1 VAWAVSG
8 VINSTANSKPSCA
21 ALIPPSEQAVTQ
33 WAGGETRQ
41 LAISPAGASV
51 AARDFHWRFST
62 ATVLQSGPFTT
73 FDGYTRYLAIRSG
86 AGLELAV
93 TAPGAPQHR
102 MQLTSPQHQA
112 CFAGAADTS
121 AELLDGPVRD
131 INLML
136 SAGLQGGLRA
146 LQVLAQQPLL
156 LTGVTNTSWL
166 LYADALPADQRIQ
179 VQSGSQQWLLAA
191 GDVLI
196 LPLANCILSASVDC
210 GLVAAWVAPAP

>member
-1 VAWAVSG
+1 MLVNA
-8 VINSTANSKPSCA
+8 T
-21 ALIPPSEQAVTQ
+21 LIPASQQAVTQ

-41 LAISPAGASV
+41 LAIAPAGATV

-62 ATVLQSGPFTT
+62 ATVLQSGPFTI
-73 FDGYTRYLAIRSG
+73 FDGYNRYLAIRSG
-86 AGLELAV
+86 AGLDLAV
-93 TAPGAPQHR
+93 TAPGSPQHR

-112 CFAGAADTS
+112 CFAGAADTA

-146 LQVLAQQPLL
+146 LQLLAQQPLA
-156 LTGVTNTSWL
+156 LTCMTNASWL
-166 LYADALPADQRIQ
+166 LYADGLPAGQHIQ
-179 VQSGSQQWLLAA
+179 VQSGAQHWLLAA

-196 LPLANCILSASVDC
+196 LPLASCTLSAAVDC
-210 GLVAAWVAPAP
+210 SLVAAWIAPTP

>member
-1 VAWAVSG
+1 MAWTVSG
-8 VINSTANSKPSCA
+8 VINSAANNKPSCA
-21 ALIPPSEQAVTQ
+21 ALIPASEQAVTQ

-51 AARDFHWRFST
+51 AARDFNWRFST

-86 AGLELAV
+86 AGLKLAV

-136 SAGLQGGLRA
+136 SAGLQGGLRS

-156 LTGVTNTSWL
+156 LTGVTNASWL
-166 LYADALPADQRIQ
+166 LYAEALPADQRIQ
-179 VQSGSQQWLLAA
+179 VQSGSQQWLLTA

>member
-1 VAWAVSG
+1 MT
-8 VINSTANSKPSCA
+8 IITT
-21 ALIPPSEQAVTQ
+21 LIPASQQTVTQ

-41 LAISPAGASV
+41 LAIAPAGATV

-73 FDGYTRYLAIRSG
+73 FDGYNRYLAIRSG

-93 TAPGAPQHR
+93 TAPGAPQQR

-112 CFAGAADTS
+112 CFAGAADTA

-146 LQVLAQQPLL
+146 LQLFAQQPMA
-156 LTGVTNTSWL
+156 LTCVTNASWL
-166 LYADALPADQRIQ
+166 LYADGLPAGQHIQ
-179 VQSGSQQWLLAA
+179 VQSGAQHWLLVA

-196 LPLANCILSASVDC
+196 LPLANCTLSAAVDC
-210 GLVAAWVAPAP
+210 NLVAAWIAPTT

>member
-1 VAWAVSG
+1 MAWAITG
-8 VINSTANSKPSCA
+8 MDNPATDSKPVNA
-21 ALIPPSEQAVTQ
+21 QLIPASEQLVTQ
-33 WAGGETRQ
+33 WSGGETRQ

-73 FDGYTRYLAIRSG
+73 FDGYSRYLAIRSG
-86 AGLELAV
+86 AGLDLAV
-93 TAPGAPQHR
+93 TASGAPQHR

-112 CFAGAADTS
+112 CFAGAADTA

-146 LQVLAQQPLL
+146 LQLKAQQPVS
-156 LTGVTNTSWL
+156 LTGLTNASWL
-166 LYADALPADQRIQ
+166 LYADALPAGQSIQ
-179 VQSGSQQWLLAA
+179 VQSGQQRWLLAA

-196 LPLANCILSASVDC
+196 LPSANCMLSASVDC
-210 GLVAAWVAPAP
+210 GLAAAWVAPAP